1 MWQELLSSIPRP
13 LILSAVIYVATSWLV
28 TGPLVAE
35 RIAQT
40 RYYPACVAGV
50 KTQPL
55 PKNPAEQLVD
65 ELRKSPLF
73 DDPLMRSLGLDRYL
87 DLARPHSGEGKAAPS
102 SDPEATCRCLI
113 DQAIVRSQTAWALYA
128 GSLRLITRPEV
139 SRFDALIARISQ
151 EGACHE

>member
-13 LILSAVIYVATSWLV
+13 LILSAVIYAATSWLI

-35 RIAQT
+35 RIAQI
-40 RYYPACVAGV
+40 RHYPACVAGL

-55 PKNPAEQLVD
+55 PKSPGEQLLN

-73 DDPLMRSLGLDRYL
+73 DDRLMRSLGLDRYL
-87 DLARPHSGEGKAAPS
+87 DLATPQNGARRVAPR
-102 SDPEATCRCLI
+102 SDPDATCRCLI
-113 DQAIVRSQTAWALYA
+113 DQAIARSQTAWALYA
-128 GSLRLITRPEV
+128 GSLRLIARPEV
-139 SRFDALIARISQ
+139 SRFDTLIARISQ